1 MEELNEVEEPKGTF
15 VIVSEK
21 KGIKALS
28 GTNNSVEFHNKLFD
42 TDDCAITWMTPE
54 EVTAQ
59 IELDEAKPIP
69 EPKPTLEERVKVLED
84 RVETK

>member
-21 KGIKALS
+21 KGIRALS
-28 GTNNSVEFHNKLFD
+28 GTNDSIEFHNKLFD
-42 TDDCAITWMTPE
+42 TDDCVITRMTPE
-54 EVTAQ
+54 EVTTQ
-59 IELDEAKPIP
+59 KELDEAKPEV
-69 EPKPTLEERVKVLED
+69 EPKPTLEERVKALED